1 MFYLLQAAPVKTI
14 NASLSSNMTLT
25 NISGS
30 NVVLTTES
38 STNLSADIIYNNASS
53 NTSDILQSPGL
64 INLTE
69 NTFLLVYG
77 MSLVGIILLQL
88 AKGFAGAKV

>member
-1 MFYLLQAAPVKTI
+1 MFYLLQAAPVKSI
-14 NASLSSNMTLT
+14 NASLPSNMTLP
-25 NISGS
+25 NISRS

-53 NTSDILQSPGL
+53 NTSDILQSNGL

-77 MSLVGIILLQL
+77 MSLLGIILLQL

>member
-1 MFYLLQAAPVKTI
+1 M
-14 NASLSSNMTLT
+14 
-25 NISGS
+25 
-30 NVVLTTES
+30 LTTES
-38 STNLSADIIYNNASS
+38 SANLSADSIYNNASS
-53 NTSDILQSPGL
+53 NTSDILQSTGL

-77 MSLVGIILLQL
+77 MSLLGIILLQL

>member
-1 MFYLLQAAPVKTI
+1 M
-14 NASLSSNMTLT
+14 

-30 NVVLTTES
+30 DVVLTTMS
-38 STNLSADIIYNNASS
+38 STNLSADIIYSNASS
-53 NTSDILQSPGL
+53 NTSDVLQSTGL

-77 MSLVGIILLQL
+77 MSLLGIILLQL
-88 AKGFAGAKV
+88 AKGFAGAKVLTRTFSTLNSFVY